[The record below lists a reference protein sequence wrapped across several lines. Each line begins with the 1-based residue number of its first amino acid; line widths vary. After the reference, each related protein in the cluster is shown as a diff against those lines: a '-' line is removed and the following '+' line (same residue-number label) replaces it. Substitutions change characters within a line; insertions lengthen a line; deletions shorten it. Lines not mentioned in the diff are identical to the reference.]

1 MSNRGKSRSFLS
13 MRCDIDKFRGDLGV
27 HDFLLAVKAEISGQ
41 HITDGGCQKVPE
53 QSLCPEQ
60 LQTEKKRR
68 NGAIRNATEK
78 TEHTDC
84 GSERR
89 IEAEQ

>member
-1 MSNRGKSRSFLS
+1 MSNHGKSSSFLS

-53 QSLCPEQ
+53 QSPCPEQ

-68 NGAIRNATEK
+68 NRAICDTAEK

>member
-13 MRCDIDKFRGDLGV
+13 MRRDIDKFRGDLGV

-68 NGAIRNATEK
+68 NRAIRNATEK